1 LQVNLAV
8 FRAVFNPYLREELPA
23 LISLIFKLS
32 TQRTGVEYIRTIL
45 YYLTEAT
52 QKVTREDLR
61 AALLA
66 QGADGERIMKT
77 IAQEF
82 IQEGI
87 EKGLEQGRLEAKR
100 EIERIARIL
109 LKQHD
114 AVTVSEITG
123 LSLEEVQALQEE

>member
-1 LQVNLAV
+1 MM
-8 FRAVFNPYLREELPA
+8 
-23 LISLIFKLS
+23 
-32 TQRTGVEYIRTIL
+32 T
-45 YYLTEAT
+45 
-52 QKVTREDLR
+52 
-61 AALLA
+61 
-66 QGADGERIMKT
+66 T

-100 EIERIARIL
+100 EIERIARRL

>member
-1 LQVNLAV
+1 MEFIQTL
-8 FRAVFNPYLREELPA
+8 
-23 LISLIFKLS
+23 
-32 TQRTGVEYIRTIL
+32 L
-45 YYLTEAT
+45 YYLNEAT

-66 QGADGERIMKT
+66 QGSEGERMMTT
-77 IAQEF
+77 IAQEL

-100 EIERIARIL
+100 EIARRL

-123 LSLEEVQALQEE
+123 LSLEGVQAYQEK